1 MWTSAGKQGGILTG
15 EGAENGRC
23 GRWSSVSVQSGFSGG
38 DNPCIS
44 CLISIHLTSSLY
56 HFVRVVSL
64 MENNVRL
71 IPFNAEVSNC
81 RALILFYSGMTI
93 VHCDVVTTL
102 PTFTSLLG

>member
-56 HFVRVVSL
+56 HFVRVVSF

-71 IPFNAEVSNC
+71 IPFKVLGKSLGRNLMAVWWLSIIGGLCVS
-81 RALILFYSGMTI
+81 IK
-93 VHCDVVTTL
+93 
-102 PTFTSLLG
+102 